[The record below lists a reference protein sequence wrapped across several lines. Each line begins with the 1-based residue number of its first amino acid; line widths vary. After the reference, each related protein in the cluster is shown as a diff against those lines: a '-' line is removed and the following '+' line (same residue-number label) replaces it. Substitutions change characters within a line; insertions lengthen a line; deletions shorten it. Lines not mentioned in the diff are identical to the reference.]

1 MEKQKRIAVL
11 INAICIFGVIGLN
24 KNQLFVS
31 LIAFTVI
38 MVLNFANLM
47 DLKKSRRESDKN

>member
-1 MEKQKRIAVL
+1 MKKQKRIAVL
-11 INAICIFGVIGLN
+11 INAICLFGVIGLN

-47 DLKKSRRESDKN
+47 DLKKVEQKSDK

>member
-1 MEKQKRIAVL
+1 MKKQKRIAVL
-11 INAICIFGVIGLN
+11 INALCLFGVIGLN

-47 DLKKSRRESDKN
+47 DLKKVE